1 MQYET
6 NENAVAVRTGGG
18 WVLKKICDTSGAENA
33 VAVRAGAGWVWTP
46 VGLVGES
53 ENALAVRAGA
63 GNILVPVG
71 CESESESGCTGDDD
85 EGIAGPCYH
94 ENLSPVV
101 EVASVTD
108 RATGEELDAFRIT
121 QVTIAGRAWPLAE
134 FTRAPSYGVE
144 LAGDVLACTVPC
156 GFGKVEGSYVVV
168 VSAAGY
174 LPEAIAFDA
183 RYADCWGECPSF
195 CEGPTMITVA
205 LTAR

>member
-1 MQYET
+1 MGIRVIARASALFLT
-6 NENAVAVRTGGG
+6 AV
-18 WVLKKICDTSGAENA
+18 ICA
-33 VAVRAGAGWVWTP
+33 
-46 VGLVGES
+46 
-53 ENALAVRAGA
+53 
-63 GNILVPVG
+63 
-71 CESESESGCTGDDD
+71 SGCSDGDD

-121 QVTIAGRAWPLAE
+121 QVTVDGQAWPLAE

-144 LAGDVLACTVPC
+144 LAADGLAGTVPC
-156 GFGKVEGSYVVV
+156 GFGQVEARYVVV
-168 VSAAGY
+168 FSAPGY

-183 RYADCWGECPSF
+183 SYADCWGECPSF
-195 CEGPTMITVA
+195 CEGPTVIAVA